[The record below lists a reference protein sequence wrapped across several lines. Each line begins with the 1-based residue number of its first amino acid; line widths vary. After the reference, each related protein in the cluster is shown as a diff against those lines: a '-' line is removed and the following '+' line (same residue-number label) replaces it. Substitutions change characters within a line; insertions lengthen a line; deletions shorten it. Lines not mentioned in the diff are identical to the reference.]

1 MCHGARGNAAEVER
15 TEQVVVL
22 RERPLALE
30 DPDCNGCLVVGV
42 GREGLLPRYWH
53 SGIARDE
60 GRHVG
65 ARRLDTE
72 RERRDI
78 EKQDVVDCTASGL
91 ILVRGQ
97 EGGLDRRP
105 VGDSLVGVDVLA
117 ELAAVEEVPEH
128 LLDLRDTRGPTDK
141 NNVVDVVLS
150 ELGIAENAINGVQ
163 ALTEEV
169 NAKILELRPC
179 DVSEEV
185 YALEKRLY
193 LDRRLLARGKS
204 ALSALTGSAQ
214 ATHRPVATGD
224 ILPVLLLK
232 LGDEVVHDARVEVLA
247 AQVSVASRGL
257 DLKDAGAGVDSQE
270 GDIERPTTEVKDEDV
285 ALLLGRRLVEPIGDG
300 SGSGLVDD
308 AEDVKPSNRAGVLR
322 SLALRIREVR
332 RDGDDGLGDLVAE
345 VVAGDILHLGEDHG
359 GDLLGSERLRLT
371 LVDNLDLGLLVGA
384 ADDLEREVLE
394 VCLHFRV
401 VEPAT
406 DQALGVEDGILR
418 IEGALVLG
426 GVADETL
433 CIREGDVGG
442 RGVRALLIGDDLHF
456 FVLINANAGVSGSE
470 VDAYSR
476 CSCHDFIFPAS

>member
-1 MCHGARGNAAEVER
+1 MHRFRPDPCKR
-15 TEQVVVL
+15 TGG
-22 RERPLALE
+22 RP
-30 DPDCNGCLVVGV
+30 
-42 GREGLLPRYWH
+42 
-53 SGIARDE
+53 
-60 GRHVG
+60 
-65 ARRLDTE
+65 
-72 RERRDI
+72 
-78 EKQDVVDCTASGL
+78 
-91 ILVRGQ
+91 GQ
-97 EGGLDRRP
+97 TP

-332 RDGDDGLGDLVAE
+332 RTVTMAS
-345 VVAGDILHLGEDHG
+345 VT
-359 GDLLGSERLRLT
+359 LLPR
-371 LVDNLDLGLLVGA
+371 
-384 ADDLEREVLE
+384 
-394 VCLHFRV
+394 
-401 VEPAT
+401 
-406 DQALGVEDGILR
+406 
-418 IEGALVLG
+418 
-426 GVADETL
+426 
-433 CIREGDVGG
+433 
-442 RGVRALLIGDDLHF
+442 
-456 FVLINANAGVSGSE
+456 
-470 VDAYSR
+470 
-476 CSCHDFIFPAS
+476 